1 MLTFSRQA
9 ICACNSVPPNFTTT
23 SHVVRQNDFL
33 FQPDTCVF
41 GSSESDLIVQTL
53 ENRSGIFL
61 RLDQMACTYLGLTTS
76 LLFVHPRRWLAGTP
90 VRIHYHFHR
99 TSLSAFASFLAQS
112 ISVLRLLRN
121 CCSLDQDGKEPSV
134 HDFSTRWESD
144 YFSWMFERGKSG
156 IIAVP
161 QHRYTVSH
169 PCNARVNILIEIE

>member
-61 RLDQMACTYLGLTTS
+61 RLDQMA
-76 LLFVHPRRWLAGTP
+76 
-90 VRIHYHFHR
+90 VRIWDSR
-99 TSLSAFASFLAQS
+99 PVSCSS
-112 ISVLRLLRN
+112 IHA
-121 CCSLDQDGKEPSV
+121 G
-134 HDFSTRWESD
+134 
-144 YFSWMFERGKSG
+144 G
-156 IIAVP
+156 
-161 QHRYTVSH
+161 
-169 PCNARVNILIEIE
+169 

>member
-61 RLDQMACTYLGLTTS
+61 RLDQMAVRIWDSRPVSCSSIHAGGWPEPLYAYTTIFTVLASPRSLPSSHKVYRYSVSFETVVPWTKMGKNPPYMTSAPDGSLTTFRGCLREESRGS
-76 LLFVHPRRWLAGTP
+76 LRFHNTGTP
-90 VRIHYHFHR
+90 
-99 TSLSAFASFLAQS
+99 
-112 ISVLRLLRN
+112 
-121 CCSLDQDGKEPSV
+121 
-134 HDFSTRWESD
+134 
-144 YFSWMFERGKSG
+144 
-156 IIAVP
+156 
-161 QHRYTVSH
+161 
-169 PCNARVNILIEIE
+169 